1 MPSWKQYSA
10 LSPSE
15 IAQVEGTPSFHR
27 PRAVLCGQAAV
38 MESSND
44 GGKSMTTGK
53 SQNGILDMFLH
64 WNRGTQ
70 TRWLNLFESQF
81 PCLQK

>member
-1 MPSWKQYSA
+1 MPSWKQYSS

-15 IAQVEGTPSFHR
+15 KAQLEGTPSFHR
-27 PRAVLCGQAAV
+27 PRTVLCGQAAV
-38 MESSND
+38 MESNNG

-53 SQNGILDMFLH
+53 SQNGILDMLP

-70 TRWLNLFESQF
+70 THWLNLFESQF
-81 PCLQK
+81 PCVQK